1 MLATAQ
7 QIARIGSY
15 EWDVTN
21 NEIYW
26 SDENFRIFG
35 MDPQEFDASFETFI
49 RIVHPDDRDGVKQA
63 LNDALHNDAPNAPEF
78 RIVLGDGSE
87 KVIAGQGQVEF
98 DRASGAPL
106 RVFGTNQ
113 DITERKVAE
122 EALRFTQFT
131 VDNAGDPILWMRP
144 GGQIIEVN
152 KAMCQALGYTRE
164 EFQSMMVSDI
174 DPNVAA
180 PDWPERW
187 EAIKASGSYI
197 FESVQKARDGSLIP
211 IEISIN
217 HLDYEGE
224 KFLNVFARDIT
235 ERKRAEDAIR
245 DSEETYRSL
254 YENAP
259 VMMHTLGPDRRLT
272 RVNRAWLETLGYRRD
287 EVIGRKSTDFL
298 TPESRARAESIHF
311 PEFLENGGSSDV
323 PYTYVT
329 KSGKTVE
336 GLLSAFFENGERGDD
351 LQSVAVIINVTER
364 NRAERE
370 LQHSEARLVNAQRV
384 AQLGN
389 WEWDIETDR
398 RYWSEGVYQILGL
411 HPNDVAPSQEA
422 FLERVHPEDRA
433 MVKEAIAQALRQW
446 EPISFEYRIVLPS
459 GAERVIYERNQVTI
473 DGEGQAIRLTGTLQ
487 DITGR
492 KRIER
497 ELERSEAGLVNAQ
510 RIAQL
515 GSWEW
520 ELNAERSDWSQEM
533 YQVLGLS
540 PDEVTPSFETF
551 IERVHPEDRNRIK
564 EADAQALGQR
574 DPVGIEY
581 RIELPGGEERIIYER
596 KQANFD
602 AAGNPVSLAGIL
614 QDITVRKR
622 VERELERSEARLVNA
637 QRIAQLGSW
646 EWDIEAKKVH
656 WSDGMYQVL
665 RLSPED
671 DVPSFEAFLERVHP
685 DDREMI
691 RAADAQAHQQSDPL
705 SLEYRVLL
713 PSGEERI
720 MYERNQVMVDGEGK
734 ALRLSG
740 TMQDITE
747 RKRAEEALRES
758 QERLA
763 TPVNTAPI
771 ILCAVDRDATI
782 TLAEGK
788 GLKLLGLERERLI
801 GRSAF
806 DLNRHTPALFE
817 HLKRVLAGE
826 AFTGTTEL
834 KGKTFEFH
842 HRPIY
847 DDNGEIDGAMGLSID
862 VTERQRAEEEMRIA
876 MEQAEL
882 ANRTKSEFLA
892 NMSHELRTPLNAII
906 GFSEILSRQIYGE
919 IGSPKYLDYAEDIN
933 QSGTHLLELIND
945 ILDLSK
951 IEAGRLELHEE
962 DIDVA
967 RVVAS
972 CLTLVSGR
980 AQTSGVIL
988 DARVPDHLPIL
999 RADKRMLKQI
1009 LLNLL
1014 SNAVKF
1020 TPTGG
1025 RVTLAVSADKE
1036 RGLVISISDTGV
1048 GIARSDLA
1056 RVMDPFYQVDSKLSR
1071 KYQGTGLG
1079 LSLTRSL
1086 VELHDG
1092 QIELDSEIGRGTTAT
1107 VSFAA
1112 QRLQERAA

>member
-1 MLATAQ
+1 M
-7 QIARIGSY
+7 I
-15 EWDVTN
+15 
-21 NEIYW
+21 
-26 SDENFRIFG
+26 
-35 MDPQEFDASFETFI
+35 
-49 RIVHPDDRDGVKQA
+49 
-63 LNDALHNDAPNAPEF
+63 
-78 RIVLGDGSE
+78 
-87 KVIAGQGQVEF
+87 
-98 DRASGAPL
+98 
-106 RVFGTNQ
+106 GTNQ

-122 EALRFTQFT
+122 EALR
-131 VDNAGDPILWMRP
+131 A
-144 GGQIIEVN
+144 
-152 KAMCQALGYTRE
+152 
-164 EFQSMMVSDI
+164 
-174 DPNVAA
+174 
-180 PDWPERW
+180 
-187 EAIKASGSYI
+187 
-197 FESVQKARDGSLIP
+197 
-211 IEISIN
+211 
-217 HLDYEGE
+217 
-224 KFLNVFARDIT
+224 
-235 ERKRAEDAIR
+235 
-245 DSEETYRSL
+245 SEETYRSL

-259 VMMHTLGPDRRLT
+259 VMMHTLDRDRRLT
-272 RVNRAWLETLGYRRD
+272 RVNEAWLQTLGYRRD

-298 TPESRARAESIHF
+298 TPHSRALADTVNF
-311 PEFLENGGSSDV
+311 PKFLEERGSSEL

-329 KSGKTVE
+329 KSGKTVDT
-336 GLLSAFFENGERGDD
+336 LLSAFFESEDD
-351 LQSVAVIINVTER
+351 VQSVAVIIDITER
-364 NRAERE
+364 KRAEQQLVRN
-370 LQHSEARLVNAQRV
+370 EARLVNAQRI
-384 AQLGN
+384 AELGN
-389 WEWDIETDR
+389 WEWDIEADEQ
-398 RYWSEGVYQILGL
+398 YWSEGIYQILGL
-411 HPNDVAPSQEA
+411 HPDEVEPSTET
-422 FLERVHPEDRA
+422 FLELVHPHDRA
-433 MVKEAIAQALRQW
+433 MVEKMIAQAVRQW
-446 EPISFEYRIVLPS
+446 DPISHEYRIVLP
-459 GAERVIYERNQVTI
+459 
-473 DGEGQAIRLTGTLQ
+473 
-487 DITGR
+487 
-492 KRIER
+492 
-497 ELERSEAGLVNAQ
+497 
-510 RIAQL
+510 
-515 GSWEW
+515 
-520 ELNAERSDWSQEM
+520 
-533 YQVLGLS
+533 
-540 PDEVTPSFETF
+540 
-551 IERVHPEDRNRIK
+551 
-564 EADAQALGQR
+564 
-574 DPVGIEY
+574 
-581 RIELPGGEERIIYER
+581 GGEERDIYER
-596 KQANFD
+596 IQAKVD
-602 AAGNPVSLAGIL
+602 GGEKAIRLIGTA
-614 QDITVRKR
+614 QDITERKR
-622 VERELERSEARLVNA
+622 IERELERSEARLVNA
-637 QRIAQLGSW
+637 QRVAQLGSW
-646 EWDIEAKKVH
+646 EWDIEANKVH

-665 RLSPED
+665 RLLPED
-671 DVPSFEAFLERVHP
+671 VVPSFEAFLEQVHP

-691 RAADAQAHQQSDPL
+691 RVADAQVQQQSDP
-705 SLEYRVLL
+705 SSVEYRVLL

-747 RKRAEEALRES
+747 RKQAEKALRES

-763 TPVNTAPI
+763 TVVNTAPI

-806 DLNRHTPALFE
+806 DLNRHEPALVE

-826 AFTGTTEL
+826 AFTSTTEL
-834 KGKTFEFH
+834 KGNIFEFH
-842 HRPIY
+842 HRPLY
-847 DDNGEIDGAMGLSID
+847 DDNGEIDGAMGISID
-862 VTERQRAEEEMRIA
+862 VTERKQAEEEMRIA

-919 IGSPKYLDYAEDIN
+919 IGSPKYLDYAKDIN

-988 DARVPDHLPIL
+988 DARVPDHLPML

-1020 TPTGG
+1020 TPKGG

-1092 QIELDSEIGRGTTAT
+1092 QIELDSETGRGTTAT

-1112 QRLQERAA
+1112 QRLHERAA